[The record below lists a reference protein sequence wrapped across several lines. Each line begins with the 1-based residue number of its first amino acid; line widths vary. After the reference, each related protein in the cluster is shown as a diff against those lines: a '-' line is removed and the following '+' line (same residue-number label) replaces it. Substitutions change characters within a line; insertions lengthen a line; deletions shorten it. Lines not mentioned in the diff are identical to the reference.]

1 MYDYAKCIFGKGNK
15 SINLMKSALKYLTSN
30 KQPKKR
36 YWRGDDEY
44 NASRK
49 VKMFLKFH
57 ALNFLNTYLAGTY
70 AKQLLMLGKYFS
82 QDFIKPP
89 TFKSSSDNMKQN

>member
-1 MYDYAKCIFGKGNK
+1 
-15 SINLMKSALKYLTSN
+15 
-30 KQPKKR
+30 
-36 YWRGDDEY
+36 
-44 NASRK
+44 
-49 VKMFLKFH
+49 MFSKFH

-70 AKQLLMLGKYFS
+70 AKQLLMIGKYFS